1 MAVFN
6 INSSQFNGA
15 SSITLNLGG
24 ATSAI
29 INVNIDSCV
38 SSVCAFNPTVNFN
51 DTSYASV
58 LLWNF
63 VNATNLDFT
72 TEFGGS
78 ILAPYAA
85 ITDSSPIDGTV
96 VAASLSTTS
105 ELHSYAY
112 TGTFPDGVPA
122 PEPAGLA
129 MFGSGMLGLALLGR
143 RRR

>member
-1 MAVFN
+1 
-6 INSSQFNGA
+6 
-15 SSITLNLGG
+15 
-24 ATSAI
+24 
-29 INVNIDSCV
+29 V

-63 VNATNLDFT
+63 VNATNLNFS

-78 ILAPYAA
+78 ILAPFAA

-96 VAASLSTTS
+96 VAASLRTSS

-112 TGTFPDGVPA
+112 TEAFPGSAPA

-129 MFGSGMLGLALLGR
+129 VFGTGLVGLALLGR
-143 RRR
+143 RKR